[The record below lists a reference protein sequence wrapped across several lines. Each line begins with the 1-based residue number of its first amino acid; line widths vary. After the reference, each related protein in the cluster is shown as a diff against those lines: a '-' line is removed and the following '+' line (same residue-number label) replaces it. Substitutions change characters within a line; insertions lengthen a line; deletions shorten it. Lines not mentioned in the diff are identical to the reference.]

1 MKIKALLTFR
11 KHLARKKRDK
21 DDERE
26 KDSRSLFYSL
36 SLSFSVADRSC
47 NSGGA
52 GMYFMNRN

>member
-36 SLSFSVADRSC
+36 FLSLSLSPIAPATAVAQGCIS
-47 NSGGA
+47 
-52 GMYFMNRN
+52 

>member
-11 KHLARKKRDK
+11 EHLARKKRDK

-36 SLSFSVADRSC
+36 SLPLSPIAPATAVAQGCIS
-47 NSGGA
+47 
-52 GMYFMNRN
+52 